1 MRTVLVTGATGFIG
15 QALCAT
21 LREAGTEVRTIQR
34 QPNGPASG
42 IAGHGAAVW
51 IRPGNDIDWSE
62 ALRGV
67 EAVIHLAARTHV
79 MRETAPD
86 PLAEYRRVNVEATRT
101 LARAAAAGGVR
112 RFIFLSSIKVNGESN
127 IVPFTEKDSP
137 SPEDAYG
144 QSKLEAER
152 ALAQISAASR
162 LETVIL
168 RPPLVYGPGV
178 KGNFLRLMRAI
189 GHGVPLP
196 FGAIHNQRSLIY
208 LGNLIDAIVLCLEH
222 PAAAGKIYLLAD
234 NENVS
239 TPDLIRAIAG
249 AMAEPARLFPFPP
262 ILLRAAGT
270 VLGKPG
276 AVARLLGSLRVDN
289 SRIKREFGWQ
299 PRYDLAAGLRD
310 TAEWYHRRHN
320 ADSHN

>member
-1 MRTVLVTGATGFIG
+1 MRTVLVTGATGFVG

-21 LREAGTEVRTIQR
+21 LREAGNEVRAIQR
-34 QPNGPASG
+34 QHNGPASD
-42 IAGHGAAVW
+42 ISGHGAAVW
-51 IRPGNDIDWSE
+51 AGSGNDIDWNQ

-101 LARAAAAGGVR
+101 LARAAAACGVR

-127 IVPFTEKDSP
+127 TVPFTEQDSP

-144 QSKLEAER
+144 QSKLEAEQ
-152 ALAQISAASR
+152 ALAEVAAASR
-162 LETVIL
+162 LEPVIL
-168 RPPLVYGPGV
+168 RIPLVYGPGV

-196 FGAIHNQRSLIY
+196 FAAIHNQLSFIY

-234 NENVS
+234 NESVS

-249 AMAEPARLFPFPP
+249 AMAEPALLLPFPP
-262 ILLRAAGT
+262 VLLRAAGT

-276 AVARLLGSLRVDN
+276 EVARLLRSLRVDN
-289 SRIKREFGWQ
+289 SRIKRELGWQ
-299 PRYDLAAGLRD
+299 PRCDMAAGLRK
-310 TAEWYHRRHN
+310 TAEWYHRRHD